1 MEFVSKIIDIKRETW
16 DTVTVKIKADN
27 FSFKAGQFVTLTLK
41 IDGNEVKRAYSI
53 ATSPSDKG
61 YFEITSKK
69 YGVFSTY
76 LDEKAKVGEKIK
88 VNGPHGLFTYEE
100 RCNKI
105 IAIAA
110 GSGIAPIRGIVRQA
124 IEEKKEIELL
134 YSVKTDKDIIY
145 EKELE
150 LLKNNKNFKSK
161 VVLTGNGGKRIDLNF
176 LKENLK
182 FDDKSLF
189 YICGPPAFV
198 KAMVEDLKELK
209 IKEDKIKTERFG

>member
-1 MEFVSKIIDIKRETW
+1 M
-16 DTVTVKIKADN
+16 
-27 FSFKAGQFVTLTLK
+27 
-41 IDGNEVKRAYSI
+41 
-53 ATSPSDKG
+53 
-61 YFEITSKK
+61 
-69 YGVFSTY
+69 
-76 LDEKAKVGEKIK
+76 
-88 VNGPHGLFTYEE
+88 FTYEE

-198 KAMVEDLKELK
+198 KAMVEALKELE
-209 IKEDKIKTERFG
+209 IKEDKIKAERFG